1 MAHEKMAPVLENG
14 ILSYW
19 LALSYDLFQKVIKI
33 KKIIQVNTKVNLK
46 FIQVNTKEQ
55 LLINYK
61 KFF

>member
-1 MAHEKMAPVLENG
+1 MAHEKMVPVLENG

-19 LALSYDLFQKVIKI
+19 LALSYVLFQKVIKI